1 MMTLAARRV
10 LGTMAVAGAPVTP
23 SGPTLAID
31 DGFSGA
37 GVLHGTVPDTL
48 GSPAAWSVL
57 DSRGSPTDGIV
68 MAGGSAGLATVGS
81 TAEAWIDHG
90 ADITE
95 ILATINLGS
104 GATGSN
110 IRRAGVIFAVDPSR
124 SAASHVL
131 RGEYTV
137 WLRFEPNFKALH
149 LLYSPDLS
157 TGGATIVASWAFT
170 VAAST
175 DYALRVV
182 IDGATVRVYLDGT
195 ERITYDATGTLVNMR
210 YAGLSLSAAA
220 GFGVP
225 SSDRYRGWV

>member
-23 SGPTLAID
+23 SGPTLIID
-31 DGFSGA
+31 DGFSGT

-48 GSPAAWSVL
+48 GSPATWSVL
-57 DSRGSPTDGIV
+57 DNSGSLTDGIV
-68 MAGGSAGLATVGS
+68 RSSGSADLATVGS

-110 IRRAGVIFAVDPSR
+110 VRRAGVIFAVDPSR
-124 SAASHVL
+124 SASGHVL

-137 WLRFEPNFKALH
+137 WLRFEPTFKALH
-149 LLYSPDLS
+149 LIHSPDLS
-157 TGGATIVASWAFT
+157 TGPAIVASWAFT
-170 VAAST
+170 AAAST

-195 ERITYDATGTLVNMR
+195 ERISYDATGTLANMR
-210 YAGLSLSAAA
+210 YAGLSLSAST
-220 GFGVP
+220 GSGGP
-225 SSDRYRGWV
+225 SCDRYRGWV